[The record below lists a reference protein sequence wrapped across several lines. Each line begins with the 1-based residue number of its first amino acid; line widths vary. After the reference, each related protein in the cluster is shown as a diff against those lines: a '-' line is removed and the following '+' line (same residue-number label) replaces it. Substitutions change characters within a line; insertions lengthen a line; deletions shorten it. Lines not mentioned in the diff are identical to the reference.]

1 LKILKFFFVMGCVA
15 FSSGAAS
22 ADTLYGDIGA
32 GFPADSPSDYNTA
45 GTFFG
50 TTFTAS
56 ATGNLGS
63 LEFDAWGTTSP
74 VTVGLYTSAA
84 GEPGTLLES
93 WSATVPTGGGF
104 PPPAATFLTSVLN
117 PLLSSGSAYW
127 IVFSQS
133 SGNQITWFSNDE
145 SVAGGIWSGNT
156 LTTMSNVFA
165 TFDTPGIE
173 LDSAATP
180 EPASAMLLGL
190 GIGGLILAKKMML
203 SR

>member
-1 LKILKFFFVMGCVA
+1 
-15 FSSGAAS
+15 
-22 ADTLYGDIGA
+22 
-32 GFPADSPSDYNTA
+32 
-45 GTFFG
+45 
-50 TTFTAS
+50 
-56 ATGNLGS
+56 
-63 LEFDAWGTTSP
+63 
-74 VTVGLYTSAA
+74 
-84 GEPGTLLES
+84 
-93 WSATVPTGGGF
+93 
-104 PPPAATFLTSVLN
+104 VLN